1 MVGSNWGR
9 RGSKGY
15 KIDTRHEIG
24 TWKCVALI
32 LPICWRMKKRKK
44 IVGNISTTTSEISPK
59 EKKVPVIGSRHNV
72 TLNPDHDDMMGRF
85 WPQATPQYRE

>member
-1 MVGSNWGR
+1 
-9 RGSKGY
+9 
-15 KIDTRHEIG
+15 
-24 TWKCVALI
+24 
-32 LPICWRMKKRKK
+32 MKKRKK
-44 IVGNISTTTSEISPK
+44 IVGNISTTSEISPK